1 MKQQSFPRKIF
12 LGIICLLGWFA
23 LIAQMYLNLNSNVAS
38 TSEIIIRYFSYF
50 TLDTNLMVALCATFI
65 LLSPSSSA
73 GKFFSGNGVQTAIAI
88 YILIVGLIYNTILR
102 FLWAPQGLAKVLDE
116 LEHTVVPIFFVCYW
130 FLFVSKQ
137 TLQWK
142 QIFPWLI
149 YPFIYAVFVLIRG
162 SIASPHFYPYPF
174 IDVDKLGWQGAIINA
189 FGITAVFLF
198 ISILF
203 IAVAKWMNKKK
214 NSI

>member
-1 MKQQSFPRKIF
+1 MKQPPFSGRIL

-23 LIAQMYLNLNSNVAS
+23 LITQMYLNLNSNVAS
-38 TSEIIIRYFSYF
+38 TSEIIVRYFSYF
-50 TLDTNLMVALCATFI
+50 TLDTNLIVAVCCTFI
-65 LLSPSSSA
+65 LLGSSTYM
-73 GKFFSGNGVQTAIAI
+73 GKFFLKPGVQTAIAI
-88 YILIVGLIYNTILR
+88 YILVVGLIYNTILR
-102 FLWAPQGLAKVLDE
+102 FLWAPQGLPKVLDE
-116 LEHTVVPIFFVCYW
+116 LEHTVIPILFVCYW

-149 YPFIYAVFVLIRG
+149 YPFVYAVFVLIRG

-174 IDVDKLGWQGAIINA
+174 IDVDKLGWQSAIINA

-203 IAVAKWMNKKK
+203 IAIAKWMNKRK